1 LAYPGGLCHAVGHD
15 AVLDLCAGAGDNMLL
30 LGGPGD
36 KVGAQEH
43 DIIGCGP
50 TRVKAANSVSVGVD
64 DEL

>member
-1 LAYPGGLCHAVGHD
+1 
-15 AVLDLCAGAGDNMLL
+15 MLL